1 MIKLH
6 EQYITD
12 EKGIK
17 KAIVISVSEWQE
29 IIDEL
34 EELEDIRAYDE
45 AKAKPSDPIPF
56 KDAVNEIRKG

>member
-1 MIKLH
+1 MIELH

-17 KAIVISVSEWQE
+17 KAVVIPVSEWQK

-45 AKAKPSDPIPF
+45 AKAKPSVPIPF
-56 KDAVNEIRKG
+56 EDAVNAIRKG

>member
-1 MIKLH
+1 MIELH

-17 KAIVISVSEWQE
+17 KAVVIPVSEWQK
-29 IIDEL
+29 IVDEL

-45 AKAKPSDPIPF
+45 AKAKPSDPILF
-56 KDAVNEIRKG
+56 EDAVNEIRKG

>member
-1 MIKLH
+1 MTKLH

-17 KAIVISVSEWQE
+17 KAIVISVSEWQK

-45 AKAKPSDPIPF
+45 VKVKPSNPIPF